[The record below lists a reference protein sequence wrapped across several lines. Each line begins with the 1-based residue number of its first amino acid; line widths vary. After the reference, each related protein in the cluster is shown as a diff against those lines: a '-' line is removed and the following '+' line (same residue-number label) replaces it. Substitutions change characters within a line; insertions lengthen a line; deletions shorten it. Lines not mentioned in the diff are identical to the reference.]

1 MKVYYNDS
9 FHGHYPVGTAAVVK
23 AETKEDAARILE
35 VALGAAGLGQ
45 TVPPS
50 DMIEVTTPVVIIN
63 NGDY

>member
-1 MKVYYNDS
+1 MNVYYNDS
-9 FHGHYPVGTAAVVK
+9 FRGHYPVGTAAVVK

-35 VALGAAGLGQ
+35 VALEAAGLGQ
-45 TVPPS
+45 SVPPS